1 MNSDN
6 KSKKQKKKPF
16 DNLVYDFVK
25 VTGALP
31 AWLWLRPKYYYP
43 FGKPCKD
50 GPLLVA
56 ANHYGAIDPVSVLL
70 SFPKHRVN
78 ILATKQLFNTKITRF
93 FFTRMH
99 CVEVDRENFNISS
112 FHEVT
117 DRLKQG
123 RIIGIFP
130 EGKINEMEE
139 NGSVLDF
146 KSGVVLMAHRG
157 GAKVLPMYLSKRKKW
172 YHRQRIVMGVPI
184 DISERLGRIP
194 SMQAVNETTEY
205 LREKEIELRM
215 YLDEKYPK
223 KKSKKGENE

>member
-1 MNSDN
+1 MNSEN

-16 DNLVYDFVK
+16 ENLVYDFVK
-25 VTGALP
+25 VTGALT

-56 ANHYGAIDPVSVLL
+56 ANHYRAVDPVAMLL

-78 ILATKQLFNTKITRF
+78 ILATKQLFNTKISRF

-99 CVEVDRENFNISS
+99 CVEVDRENFSISA
-112 FHEVT
+112 FHEVV

-130 EGKINEMEE
+130 EGKINEKEE
-139 NGSVLDF
+139 SGSLLDF
-146 KSGVVLMAHRG
+146 KSGVALMAHRG
-157 GAKVLPMYLSKRKKW
+157 GACVLPMYIEKRMKW
-172 YHRQRIVMGVPI
+172 YHRQRIVMGTPV
-184 DISERLGRIP
+184 DISEKLGKIP
-194 SMQAVNETTEY
+194 SMQAVNEVTEY
-205 LREKEIELRM
+205 LREKELELRK
-215 YLDEKYPK
+215 YLDDKHPK
-223 KKSKKGENE
+223 KM

>member
-1 MNSDN
+1 MNSEN

-16 DNLVYDFVK
+16 ENLVYDFVK

-56 ANHYGAIDPVSVLL
+56 ANHYRAVDPVAVLL

-78 ILATKQLFNTKITRF
+78 ILATKQLFNTKISRF

-99 CVEVDRENFNISS
+99 CVEVDRENFSISA
-112 FHEVT
+112 FHEVV

-123 RIIGIFP
+123 GIIGIFP
-130 EGKINEMEE
+130 EGKINEKEE
-139 NGSVLDF
+139 SCSLLDF
-146 KSGVVLMAHRG
+146 KSGVALMAHRG
-157 GAKVLPMYLSKRKKW
+157 GACVLPMYIEKRTKW
-172 YHRQRIVMGVPI
+172 YHRQRIVMGTPV
-184 DISERLGRIP
+184 DISEKLGKIP
-194 SMQAVNETTEY
+194 SMQAVNEATEY
-205 LREKEIELRM
+205 LREKELELRK
-215 YLDEKYPK
+215 YLDDKHPK
-223 KKSKKGENE
+223 KM

>member
-1 MNSDN
+1 LNSEN

-16 DNLVYDFVK
+16 ENLVYDFVK

-56 ANHYGAIDPVSVLL
+56 ANHYRAVDPVAVLL

-78 ILATKQLFNTKITRF
+78 ILATKQLFNTKISRF

-99 CVEVDRENFNISS
+99 CIEVDRENFSISA
-112 FHEVT
+112 FHEVV

-123 RIIGIFP
+123 GIIGIFP
-130 EGKINEMEE
+130 EGKINEKEE
-139 NGSVLDF
+139 SGSLLDF
-146 KSGVVLMAHRG
+146 KSGVALMAHRG
-157 GAKVLPMYLSKRKKW
+157 GACVLPMYIEKRTKW
-172 YHRQRIVMGVPI
+172 YHRQRIVMGTPV
-184 DISERLGRIP
+184 DISEKLGKIP
-194 SMQAVNETTEY
+194 SMQAVNEVTEY
-205 LREKEIELRM
+205 LREKELELRK
-215 YLDEKYPK
+215 YLDDKHPK
-223 KKSKKGENE
+223 KM

>member
-1 MNSDN
+1 LNSEN

-16 DNLVYDFVK
+16 ENLVYDFVK

-56 ANHYGAIDPVSVLL
+56 ANHYRAVDPVAVLL

-78 ILATKQLFNTKITRF
+78 ILATKQLFNTKISRF

-99 CVEVDRENFNISS
+99 CIEVDRENFSISA
-112 FHEVT
+112 FHEVV

-123 RIIGIFP
+123 GIIGIFP
-130 EGKINEMEE
+130 EGKINEKEE
-139 NGSVLDF
+139 SGSLLDF
-146 KSGVVLMAHRG
+146 KSGVALMAHRG
-157 GAKVLPMYLSKRKKW
+157 GACVLPMYIEKRTKW
-172 YHRQRIVMGVPI
+172 YHRQRIVMGTPV
-184 DISERLGRIP
+184 DISEKLGKIP
-194 SMQAVNETTEY
+194 SMQAVNEATEY
-205 LREKEIELRM
+205 LREKELELRK
-215 YLDEKYPK
+215 YLDDKHPK
-223 KKSKKGENE
+223 KM